1 MALIIFLL
9 FALFSY
15 NKGNIFYE
23 RLILMIWDKKWEC
36 ASREDLT
43 EIQLSRLQET
53 VNRIYNKVPYYR
65 QALDELDI
73 KPQDIKSLEDLQRL
87 PFTTK
92 EALRDNYPFGL
103 FTVPKED
110 LLRIHASSGTTG
122 KPTVVGYTRQ
132 DLETWSQVV
141 ARIVAMAGVGPGD
154 VAQVAFGYG
163 LFTGA
168 FGLHYGLEKVGAL
181 VVPAST
187 GNTERQIMLMQDFEV
202 TALIATPSYA
212 LYMAEVAENMGIDP
226 RELPLKYGLFGSE
239 ACTEEMRGELEKRW
253 GILATDNYGMSEII
267 GPGVS
272 GECIYKDGLHIM
284 EDHFIVE
291 VIDPDTGEV
300 LAPGETGELVIT
312 AITKEALPIIRYR
325 TKDIS
330 RLNYDPC
337 PCGRTS
343 VRMEKVKGRTDDML
357 IIRGV
362 NVFPSQIESV
372 LVQVEGVSPNY
383 LLVVTR
389 DGYLDNLEVKI
400 EVTDAWF
407 TGKFK
412 ELENL
417 ERKLAHRL
425 NTVLGISAKVH
436 LVEPRSLQRFE
447 GKAKR
452 VEDLRD

>member
-1 MALIIFLL
+1 
-9 FALFSY
+9 
-15 NKGNIFYE
+15 
-23 RLILMIWDKKWEC
+23 MIWDRRWEC
-36 ASREDLT
+36 APREEL
-43 EIQLSRLQET
+43 EAIQLVRLKET
-53 VNRIYNKVPYYR
+53 VKRVYEGVAYYR
-65 QALDELDI
+65 QAFDAANVRPE
-73 KPQDIKSLEDLQRL
+73 DIKSLNDIRRL

-103 FTVPKED
+103 FAVPKEQ

-122 KPTVVGYTRQ
+122 KPTVVGYTRR
-132 DLETWSQVV
+132 DLETWSELV
-141 ARIVAMAGVGPGD
+141 ARIVTLAGVGPGD

-212 LYMAEVAENMGIDP
+212 LYMAEVAEKMGINP
-226 RELPLKYGLFGSE
+226 GEMPLKYGLFGSE
-239 ACTEEMRGELEKRW
+239 ACTEAMRRELEKRW
-253 GILATDNYGMSEII
+253 QILATDNYGMSEVI
-267 GPGVS
+267 GPGIS
-272 GECIYKDGLHIM
+272 GECEYKEGLHIA

-291 VIDPDTGEV
+291 VIDPETGEV
-300 LAPGETGELVIT
+300 KEPGETGELVVT

-330 RLNYDPC
+330 RLNHEPC
-337 PCGRTS
+337 PCGRTNA
-343 VRMEKVKGRTDDML
+343 RMDKVTGRTDDML

-372 LVQVEGVSPNY
+372 LVQMEGVTPNY

-417 ERKLAHRL
+417 EKRIAHSL
-425 NTVLGISAKVH
+425 YTVLGISAKVS
-436 LVEPRSLQRFE
+436 LAEPRSLQRFE

-452 VEDLRD
+452 IEDLRK